1 MDKTQK
7 FIISLTFFVVVII
20 GMAILTQ
27 ITAAELDYDPVLSKE
42 GVIFS
47 AEDVVIYNPFAY
59 IKWRSLYR
67 SYYPNVFGEGMK
79 TICYILMTAI
89 LATFLVRALLFK
101 GNKDSFGSARFS
113 TLEELKKM
121 NLFTPK
127 GVFLGAYGNKFLRDY
142 SFTHLLLVSPTRGG
156 KSINNII
163 PTALTWPHSVVFTD
177 VKGELWN
184 LSAGCRKYL
193 LGNKVIK
200 FEPTSLN
207 SAHFNF
213 LAEIRIRTEFEI
225 MDVQNILTIMGGQK
239 MKDPNPDFDHWLS
252 SAQSLLTCVIIHVL
266 YVNPKASINDV
277 IDYMFGEATFLV
289 DDVEEE
295 SMSDDE
301 IKSRHCASV
310 KERLMYAREYLHDPE
325 KTWFKSFYE
334 KDTATHPTVIRIAN
348 DMISRA
354 DKEFSSIV
362 STASTIL
369 RTYYDPLLAKNLSSS
384 DFTIDDLVNYE
395 KPVSLYL
402 VTPPSDI
409 DRLSPVFNL
418 IVELFFKKLTETH
431 RLRYENFQPVSN
443 FKHRLLLMLDE
454 FAELGRLK
462 IMQNALSFC
471 AVYGI
476 KCFVVCQDPN
486 QLNRLYSADNSIVA
500 NCQIQIY
507 HTPNDYKTAK
517 LISDN
522 MGNKTIDVV
531 SRSYS
536 NNIVNAVGP
545 RSHNVSSIR
554 RKLMEPDE
562 ILAMPEDKEL
572 IFIRGQRPIYAD
584 KFKYYELSVFK
595 KLLRWPPKESDS
607 LYRAQESEEN
617 NIKTLDFMDIEALVK
632 YADEPDNTDNLALY
646 AERRNKG

>member
-1 MDKTQK
+1 MNKTQK
-7 FIISLTFFVVVII
+7 SIIALTFFLVVII
-20 GMAILTQ
+20 GMSILTQ
-27 ITAAELDYDPVLSKE
+27 LTAAELNYDPALAQE
-42 GVIFS
+42 GVIVS
-47 AEDVVIYNPFAY
+47 TEEIIIYNPFAY

-67 SYYPNVFGEGMK
+67 SYYPAVFGEGMK

-89 LATFLVRALLFK
+89 IATFLVRSLLFQ
-101 GNKDSFGSARFS
+101 GNKDSFGSARFA
-113 TLEELKKM
+113 TLKEIKKM
-121 NLFTPK
+121 NLFASK
-127 GVFLGAYGNKFLRDY
+127 GVFLGAYGRKFLRDFT
-142 SFTHLLLVSPTRGG
+142 FTHVLLISPTRGG
-156 KSINNII
+156 KSVNNII
-163 PTALTWPHSVVFTD
+163 PTALTWPHSAVFTD
-177 VKGELWN
+177 IKGELWN
-184 LSAGCRKYL
+184 LTAGCRKYL

-213 LAEIRIRTEFEI
+213 LSEIRIRTEFEI
-225 MDVQNILTIMGGQK
+225 LDVQNILTIMGGQK
-239 MKDPNPDFDHWLS
+239 MKDPAVDFDHWLS
-252 SAQSLLTCVIIHVL
+252 SAQSLLTGVIIHVL
-266 YVNPKASINDV
+266 YTNPKASINDV
-277 IDYMFGEATFLV
+277 IDFMFGEAYFLI
-289 DDVEEE
+289 DDNEKEH
-295 SMSDDE
+295 MSDDE
-301 IKSRHCASV
+301 IKSRLGANM
-310 KERLMYAREYLHDPE
+310 KDRLEFARSYLHDPE
-325 KTWFKSFYE
+325 KTWFRSFYE
-334 KDTATHPTVIRIAN
+334 KDTATHPTVTRVAN
-348 DMISRA
+348 DMISRNE
-354 DKEFSSIV
+354 KEFSSIV
-362 STASTIL
+362 STASTLL
-369 RTYYDPLLAKNLSSS
+369 RTYYDPLLARNLSSS
-384 DFTIDDLVNYE
+384 DFTIDDLVNHD

-402 VTPPSDI
+402 ITPPSDI
-409 DRLSPVFNL
+409 DRLSPIFNL

-431 RLRYENFQPVSN
+431 RLKYENFQPVSN

-507 HTPNDYKTAK
+507 HTPNDHKTAK
-517 LISDN
+517 LMSED

-536 NNIVNAVGP
+536 NNIINAVGP
-545 RSHNVSSIR
+545 QSHNVSGTR

-562 ILAMPEDKEL
+562 IRAMPEDKEL

-584 KFKYYELSVFK
+584 KFKYYEIADFQK
-595 KLLRWPPKESDS
+595 RLRWPPKESDS
-607 LYRAQESEEN
+607 LYCEEKSEES

-632 YADEPDNTDNLALY
+632 YADEPDNTDHLALY